1 MSSQKELL
9 PDEGEVVVWTVY
21 HVVITLLSLSGDV
34 IILVG
39 TYKYK
44 AIKMNRVIVVIIQ
57 HLAAA
62 DLLMTFTRVVPIIV
76 SLIGE
81 GWILGTFLCFVNMGL
96 AYVTGPTMSVL
107 TCVLSTTKL
116 ITLQYPLRA
125 RTWSTKRG
133 HVISLL
139 AWFSS
144 FLTPTQVVNMIITTE
159 KSLYFDYIHYNCY
172 VDHTHSGIPIWL
184 MNLQYISVAIIFSIK
199 VSLMIIT
206 TVLLFYKASKAADK
220 RGRSLRWQGVLPVTL
235 TTGVF
240 LATYLPDVVM
250 NLIVYYHYRNVGG
263 PSGTTRRA
271 VSFLENINIVT
282 NFFIYSLTVPSF
294 REFLSV
300 KFHEMVQNI
309 TALAAKESAKTHPGA
324 GSSKAKV

>member
-1 MSSQKELL
+1 
-9 PDEGEVVVWTVY
+9 
-21 HVVITLLSLSGDV
+21 
-34 IILVG
+34 
-39 TYKYK
+39 
-44 AIKMNRVIVVIIQ
+44 
-57 HLAAA
+57 
-62 DLLMTFTRVVPIIV
+62 MTFTRVVPIIV
-76 SLIGE
+76 SLIG
-81 GWILGTFLCFVNMGL
+81 GRWILGTLLCFVNMGL
-96 AYVTGPTMSVL
+96 AYVTGPTTSVL

-144 FLTPTQVVNMIITTE
+144 FLTPTQIDNMIFTTG

-172 VDHTHSGIPIWL
+172 VDHTQSGIPIWL
-184 MNLQYISVAIIFSIK
+184 MKFQHISVAIIFLVK

-206 TVLLFYKASKAADK
+206 TVLLLYKANKAADR

-240 LATYLPDVVM
+240 LVTYLPDVVM
-250 NLIVYYHYRNVGG
+250 NFIVYYHNGDVGG
-263 PSGTTRRA
+263 PSSTIRRA
-271 VSFLENINIVT
+271 VSFLENINIAT

-294 REFLSV
+294 RDFLSV
-300 KFHEMVQNI
+300 KFHEMVKI
-309 TALAAKESAKTHPGA
+309 VAPAAKQSAETHAGA
-324 GSSKAKV
+324 GSSKANC